1 MEPRVSAHH
10 TGAGR
15 GWPHDHHRA
24 FAEYRHSGEN
34 FEQKSRKTL
43 LTSHFTGDKIILPHA
58 PGYKC
63 VLLQDPPPRSEF
75 LERGR
80 CLEQCT
86 LSSRLVESSI
96 AYRKAIFFII
106 EKLNA
111 EADSTVEFDRVIAAG
126 NDGDLKFGT
135 PTVEGAKVTAKVIKN
150 GKSKKI
156 TVFTYQRQ
164 EGFEAQDGSQT
175 ALYQGSDRSPSTL

>member
-1 MEPRVSAHH
+1 MRLA
-10 TGAGR
+10 T
-15 GWPHDHHRA
+15 RA
-24 FAEYRHSGEN
+24 
-34 FEQKSRKTL
+34 
-43 LTSHFTGDKIILPHA
+43 A
-58 PGYKC
+58 PC
-63 VLLQDPPPRSEF
+63 SEF

-86 LSSRLVESSI
+86 LSSRLVEQ
-96 AYRKAIFFII
+96 YRVSEGDILYI

-156 TVFTYQRQ
+156 TVFTYRAKKDSKRKMGHRQ
-164 EGFEAQDGSQT
+164 PYTKVQIESIS
-175 ALYQGSDRSPSTL
+175 L